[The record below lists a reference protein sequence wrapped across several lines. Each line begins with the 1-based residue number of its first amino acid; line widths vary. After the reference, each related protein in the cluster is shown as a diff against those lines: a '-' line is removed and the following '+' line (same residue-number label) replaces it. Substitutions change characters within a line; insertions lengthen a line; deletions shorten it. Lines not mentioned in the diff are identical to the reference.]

1 MNQDWSICHK
11 HVTNRV
17 AFRKKIL
24 YCSDMKKSIFKSLLI
39 ILLFTG
45 FSLQINATEH
55 GDKTHKSRFKTIL
68 YGLASFYNRSLQGF
82 KTFNGEHYSGAKLTA
97 AHKTLPMGT
106 MVRVTDLRNHRSVV
120 VRINDRLPQN
130 SKRLIDLS
138 QTAAS
143 KLHII
148 SRGISQVS
156 VEVLKQHSGT
166 ELASR

>member
-1 MNQDWSICHK
+1 
-11 HVTNRV
+11 
-17 AFRKKIL
+17 
-24 YCSDMKKSIFKSLLI
+24 MKKSILKSLLI

-55 GDKTHKSRFKTIL
+55 TNPAHKSRFKAIL

-138 QTAAS
+138 ETAAS

-156 VEVLKQHSGT
+156 VEVLKHHSGT

>member
-1 MNQDWSICHK
+1 MLK
-11 HVTNRV
+11 P
-17 AFRKKIL
+17 
-24 YCSDMKKSIFKSLLI
+24 LLI

-45 FSLQINATEH
+45 FSLQINATEYPVS
-55 GDKTHKSRFKTIL
+55 THKSRFKAIL

-82 KTFNGEHYSGAKLTA
+82 KTFNGERYSGAKLTA

-138 QTAAS
+138 QTAAL
-143 KLHII
+143 KLHLI

-156 VEVLKQHSGT
+156 VEVLKHQSGT
-166 ELASR
+166 ELALR